1 MGAQAGAKYDG
12 TTHHASGADELA
24 VQVTS
29 RPVTPYRLR
38 PFGCHTVV
46 LSRKIAPPHSVETSA
61 LRAVSLTTIRWAY
74 EFVSPQELVSRPIG
88 GRG

>member
-46 LSRKIAPPHSVETSA
+46 LSRKIGPPP
-61 LRAVSLTTIRWAY
+61 L
-74 EFVSPQELVSRPIG
+74 SRNLCAARSIPHDDPMGI
-88 GRG
+88 